1 MRIKCQV
8 ENTFFLRSSLQIPSF
23 HTENS
28 LIFLLDLGQGKF
40 SVLELKREKTGRKE
54 WRMLKKG
61 EISGKEKT
69 DIKTLV
75 KFVGVF
81 CRENHNGEKTPFSF
95 KLLDLREITK
105 NEIPLCPDCNRL
117 LTHGLTMRMK
127 CPHDP
132 KPMCK
137 KCETQCYH
145 GEYKAKIR
153 EVMKFS
159 GMYLV
164 KHGRLDLLYHY
175 LR

>member
-1 MRIKCQV
+1 
-8 ENTFFLRSSLQIPSF
+8 
-23 HTENS
+23 
-28 LIFLLDLGQGKF
+28 
-40 SVLELKREKTGRKE
+40 
-54 WRMLKKG
+54 MLKKG
-61 EISGKEKT
+61 EISKKEKA
-69 DIKTLV
+69 DIQTLMR
-75 KFVGVF
+75 FVEIF
-81 CRENHNGEKTPFSF
+81 CREKHNGGKAPFPS
-95 KLLDLREITK
+95 KLFDLGKIPRKEIL
-105 NEIPLCPDCNRL
+105 LCPDCDRL
-117 LTHGLTMRMK
+117 LTYGLTMRMR

-164 KHGRLDLLYHY
+164 KHGRVDMLYHY